1 MYKKI
6 SKHQRRNGIKQNT
19 LIRINRSVS
28 ILFINRGGKNEYIH
42 STDKIDSFRRKNLTL
57 NG

>member
-28 ILFINRGGKNEYIH
+28 ILFINREGKNEYIH
-42 STDKIDSFRRKNLTL
+42 STDKNSS
-57 NG
+57 